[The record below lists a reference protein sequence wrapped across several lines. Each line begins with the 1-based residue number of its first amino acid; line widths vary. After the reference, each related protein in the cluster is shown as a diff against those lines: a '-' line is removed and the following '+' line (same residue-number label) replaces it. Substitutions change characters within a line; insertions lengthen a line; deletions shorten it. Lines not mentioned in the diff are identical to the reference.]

1 MILALFGIVFTAG
14 YHLWA
19 MQRAVFGTYNEK
31 LGHIHDGANYEI
43 ASMAVLVL
51 LVIYFGLNPN
61 TILEMMTANS
71 TKLLEFVTGLKGVIT

>member
-1 MILALFGIVFTAG
+1 
-14 YHLWA
+14 

-43 ASMAVLVL
+43 ASMAILVL

-61 TILEMMTANS
+61 PVLNMMTVNAEQLVKS
-71 TKLLEFVTGLKGVIT
+71 VVLRGVIT

>member
-1 MILALFGIVFTAG
+1 VILALFGIVFTAG

-43 ASMAVLVL
+43 ASMAILVL

-61 TILEMMTANS
+61 PVLNMMTVNAEQ
-71 TKLLEFVTGLKGVIT
+71 LLKSVVLRGVIT

>member
-1 MILALFGIVFTAG
+1 VILALFGIVFTAG

-43 ASMAVLVL
+43 ASMAILVL

-61 TILEMMTANS
+61 PVLNMMTVNAEQ
-71 TKLLEFVTGLKGVIT
+71 LLKSVHLIGVMT

>member
-1 MILALFGIVFTAG
+1 
-14 YHLWA
+14 

-43 ASMAVLVL
+43 ASMAILVL

-61 TILEMMTANS
+61 PVLNMMTVNAEQ
-71 TKLLEFVTGLKGVIT
+71 LLKSVHLIGVMT